1 MYMSARVNKSVP
13 TIETDAVTGLNESQV
28 NERIEAKLTNKT
40 KVIIGK
46 TYFEIFMTNIFTFFN
61 FLFLVIAILL
71 IIAEKYYSLFFAIIY
86 LFNIG
91 IGLYQDIKAHKLLE
105 KLQLLTEPT
114 ALVIRDK
121 KELKISINDIVRDD
135 VVIIKTGNQIVA
147 DGVVIDGEIGVD
159 ESLIT
164 GESQIV
170 YKQKGDQIFSGSYVA
185 NGMAKT
191 RVIHVG
197 KENYAATLQNSARAK
212 KTNDS
217 KLKKSLKMLFR
228 VIGAIVIILG
238 LVTLIVRKDDLLN
251 DFKDTIGTFAGSMIA
266 MIPAGLYLLTSMS
279 LTVGVIN
286 LAKKRTLV
294 QEFYSLEMLARST
307 TLCLDKTGT
316 ITDGTMI
323 VKELIMLSNDQKS
336 DVELLISNI
345 IRSTKDDNITAKA
358 LLEAYPFE
366 LTDFSTEVIPFDSR
380 YKYSAAQFKKG
391 TYVIGAVECLNLE
404 GKVAIMSEA
413 SRYLARGLRV
423 LVLAKAKSPIK
434 DKKIDGT
441 MKAIALIVLEDH
453 IRENADKI
461 FKWFSDNGVK
471 IRVISG
477 DNAQSVSEIAKQVGI
492 KGAESYV
499 SLESM
504 PLDEVREIASQYTVF
519 GRVSPEQKE
528 VLVDAL
534 KKAKEV
540 VAMTGDGV
548 NDILALKKADC
559 SIAMASGADAARN
572 VSQLVLLDSNFSNL
586 PDVVAE
592 GRRVINNIQRTS
604 SLFLVKTIF
613 AIVMSMI
620 FLFTSMMNGLSY
632 PFLTNHFY
640 LWEITVIG
648 FGAFFLALEP
658 NSETIEGNFLIN
670 VLKKAIPGAITMI
683 VAVLSVY
690 VLYIN
695 SPNSEEIM
703 ISMCAIVMAILP
715 LTTLYQV
722 SKPFTKYRLLV
733 FISVSVINIAAL
745 VISFFADINSNN
757 HLIFEI
763 NFSDLLLHN
772 YVQIGLILIVCAAL
786 YIGISYIVNLLRNR
800 GTKNDEN

>member
-1 MYMSARVNKSVP
+1 
-13 TIETDAVTGLNESQV
+13 
-28 NERIEAKLTNKT
+28 
-40 KVIIGK
+40 
-46 TYFEIFMTNIFTFFN
+46 
-61 FLFLVIAILL
+61 
-71 IIAEKYYSLFFAIIY
+71 
-86 LFNIG
+86 
-91 IGLYQDIKAHKLLE
+91 
-105 KLQLLTEPT
+105 
-114 ALVIRDK
+114 
-121 KELKISINDIVRDD
+121 
-135 VVIIKTGNQIVA
+135 
-147 DGVVIDGEIGVD
+147 
-159 ESLIT
+159 
-164 GESQIV
+164 
-170 YKQKGDQIFSGSYVA
+170 
-185 NGMAKT
+185 
-191 RVIHVG
+191 
-197 KENYAATLQNSARAK
+197 
-212 KTNDS
+212 
-217 KLKKSLKMLFR
+217 
-228 VIGAIVIILG
+228 
-238 LVTLIVRKDDLLN
+238 
-251 DFKDTIGTFAGSMIA
+251 
-266 MIPAGLYLLTSMS
+266 
-279 LTVGVIN
+279 
-286 LAKKRTLV
+286 
-294 QEFYSLEMLARST
+294 
-307 TLCLDKTGT
+307 
-316 ITDGTMI
+316 
-323 VKELIMLSNDQKS
+323 
-336 DVELLISNI
+336 
-345 IRSTKDDNITAKA
+345 
-358 LLEAYPFE
+358 
-366 LTDFSTEVIPFDSR
+366 
-380 YKYSAAQFKKG
+380 
-391 TYVIGAVECLNLE
+391 
-404 GKVAIMSEA
+404 
-413 SRYLARGLRV
+413 
-423 LVLAKAKSPIK
+423 
-434 DKKIDGT
+434 
-441 MKAIALIVLEDH
+441 
-453 IRENADKI
+453 
-461 FKWFSDNGVK
+461 
-471 IRVISG
+471 
-477 DNAQSVSEIAKQVGI
+477 
-492 KGAESYV
+492 
-499 SLESM
+499 
-504 PLDEVREIASQYTVF
+504 
-519 GRVSPEQKE
+519 
-528 VLVDAL
+528 
-534 KKAKEV
+534 
-540 VAMTGDGV
+540 MTGDGV